1 MNGIIEGTLKRYED
15 AAYTASVAFGL
26 AFTDY
31 LKENKDSEA
40 ELRINLN
47 KKSDPINGGVGP
59 TILHM
64 TLNETYDALIV
75 EGKKL
80 YKSGLNL
87 VTPQIDFNVVCD
99 QKIFLPLDKI
109 VYISDKPLYSPTAP
123 PQGKVDCAGGPTAGT
138 YILAC
143 FDGFGLALHWI
154 GQSFADTM
162 LELCDSELAT
172 C

>member
-31 LKENKDSEA
+31 LKENEDYEA

-47 KKSDPINGGVGP
+47 KKSDPLNGGIGP
-59 TILHM
+59 TILHF
-64 TLNETYDALIV
+64 TLNEVYADLVA
-75 EGKKL
+75 EAKKV

-87 VTPQIDFNVVCD
+87 VNPQIDFNVVCD
-99 QKIFLPLDKI
+99 QKSFIPLDKI
-109 VYISDKPLYSPTAP
+109 VYISDKPLFAPTAP
-123 PQGKVDCAGGPTAGT
+123 PTGKVDCAGGPTAGT
-138 YILAC
+138 YILVC
-143 FDGFGLALHWI
+143 YDGFGQILHWI
-154 GQSFADTM
+154 NQSFADTM
-162 LELCDSELAT
+162 LELCDAELQV